1 MTRELKRAVQACS
14 KLTGMPEKPCN
25 RLLLDVIRG
34 HGTSPVLNPRR
45 PLNSYAII
53 TGLVCGACGWS
64 MRHLK
69 TTGGVKVGCDNV
81 DCYLNGTLFE
91 EPSVTLVPSAVVN
104 ILSGS

>member
-1 MTRELKRAVQACS
+1 
-14 KLTGMPEKPCN
+14 
-25 RLLLDVIRG
+25 
-34 HGTSPVLNPRR
+34 
-45 PLNSYAII
+45 
-53 TGLVCGACGWS
+53 